1 MSYTERIRKNTEEIV
16 DSFTGCMSKEL
27 DLIKDLQSEL
37 CDCRNELCL
46 KCGKYRERE
55 DGKSRCEWL
64 ECRWL

>member
-1 MSYTERIRKNTEEIV
+1 MSYTDNIRKEVSEVADNLTDDLAIEV
-16 DSFTGCMSKEL
+16 EL
-27 DLIKDLQSEL
+27 LRKLRSEL